1 MKIILKEDIVNLGYK
16 NDVVEVKNGY
26 GRNYLIPTGKA
37 VLATPSALKVHA
49 ENMRQQA
56 HKIAKVKADAEEAAK
71 AFEGVS
77 LTIPVKVSPTG
88 TIYGSVGANQIH
100 EALLAAGHN
109 VDRKIVSV
117 HESVKV
123 PGKYTAIVR
132 LHKEVAVE
140 IPFEVIAENAEEL
153 AAERAARKAEEA
165 AHQAALAAA
174 KAAEEGA
181 EDAAE
186 EVAEDAPVEDAA
198 PEAPAAE

>member
-1 MKIILKEDIVNLGYK
+1 MKIILKEDIVNLGFK

-26 GRNYLIPTGKA
+26 GRNYLIPQGKA
-37 VLATPSALKVHA
+37 ILATPSALKIHA
-49 ENMRQQA
+49 ENLRQQA
-56 HKIAKVKADAEEAAK
+56 HKLAKVKADAEEAAK
-71 AFEGVS
+71 AFEGVA

-117 HESVKV
+117 HETVKT

-140 IPFEVIAENAEEL
+140 IPFEVIAEL

-181 EDAAE
+181 EEAPE
-186 EVAEDAPVEDAA
+186 EGEAPATE
-198 PEAPAAE
+198 EAPAAE